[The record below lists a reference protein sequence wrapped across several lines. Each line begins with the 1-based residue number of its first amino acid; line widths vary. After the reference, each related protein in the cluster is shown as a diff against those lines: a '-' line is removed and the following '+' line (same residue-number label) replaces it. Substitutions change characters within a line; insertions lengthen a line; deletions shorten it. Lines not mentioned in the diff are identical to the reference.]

1 MLKRADWLIC
11 VLQIWPT
18 LAIRALENLTKV
30 NPFYNNLNPFLASV
44 SILYP
49 LKTEYKMGVQNGS
62 ISQKWVDEWD
72 FSEQSDPMLWK
83 LLTSKNAKESNSS
96 YQTESND
103 DINLCDYKILKKREL
118 K

>member
-1 MLKRADWLIC
+1 
-11 VLQIWPT
+11 
-18 LAIRALENLTKV
+18 
-30 NPFYNNLNPFLASV
+30 
-44 SILYP
+44 
-49 LKTEYKMGVQNGS
+49 
-62 ISQKWVDEWD
+62 
-72 FSEQSDPMLWK
+72 MLWK